1 MKKQSREI
9 FHVILKPLRAYV
21 CSFALIYVNRHTHH
35 EVWNI
40 SSSIHTPGVFD
51 FQILLPPKQWGGKGR
66 SILFKGSWNGY
77 RFACAWYWQNRTMS
91 VMGNTLKTK
100 KNASTRDFISLILK
114 LIYSLYSV
122 ISSLCW
128 FPFA

>member
-1 MKKQSREI
+1 
-9 FHVILKPLRAYV
+9 
-21 CSFALIYVNRHTHH
+21 
-35 EVWNI
+35 
-40 SSSIHTPGVFD
+40 
-51 FQILLPPKQWGGKGR
+51 
-66 SILFKGSWNGY
+66 
-77 RFACAWYWQNRTMS
+77 MS